1 MFVIVL
7 SKAVNFII
15 NPSFCKVPIILLVG
29 ELIVDDVNAFII
41 VKVFLSDSLFTMIIP
56 PGKVFVFTRNMRFLL
71 RTLIIWKPSSV
82 SSIMYLPEQK
92 GLLNIEN

>member
-29 ELIVDDVNAFII
+29 EFIVDDVNAFII
-41 VKVFLSDSLFTMIIP
+41 VKVFLSDSLFT
-56 PGKVFVFTRNMRFLL
+56 N
-71 RTLIIWKPSSV
+71 
-82 SSIMYLPEQK
+82 
-92 GLLNIEN
+92 LNSG